1 MNPRWSRTGLF
12 REDAAARRRLVLL
25 LYGMVGPVFTAVLVA
40 TAAAEARLW
49 APATVALLIV
59 AGAAWLALRPMSR
72 SGQWVFPAAVVP
84 IICCGIAAYAA
95 GVEGPAYLG
104 VMGAPMAWAA
114 VLFEAPVI
122 WSALATAVGTCL
134 VTVALRSGVLAGLLN
149 TLVFGTIFGL
159 VAWVVHR
166 QAEALRDA
174 RSEAAVAGERDRAL
188 IEALPDTV
196 ALADATGRFLDLHA
210 PPADALPL
218 PASELVGRSVYE
230 FLPSE
235 VVPRMRAALGRALET
250 GALTTVEYTA
260 QYPSGPR
267 HFESRIARSLA
278 GEVVVIR
285 RDATERERA
294 AEERRLLAGLVR
306 GMAEAVI
313 VADAELRII
322 EYTGRA
328 EEIYGWKRE
337 EVLGKSLVRDFTSVV
352 EREEEVRRAL
362 QEGRDVR
369 SRLRA
374 LRKDG
379 DWIDLELSATA
390 LRDPS
395 GHLAAWLSV
404 ARDIR
409 ETMARER
416 ALRESEELLRR
427 SEGSL
432 QATVADLQS
441 ALQQVRRLS
450 GLLPICMHCHKIRDD
465 SGYWARVE
473 AFISERSDAQFTH
486 ALCPEC
492 MQKYYGQPG

>member
-1 MNPRWSRTGLF
+1 MGLF

-25 LYGMVGPVFTAVLVA
+25 LYGIVGPVFTAVLVA
-40 TAAAEARLW
+40 TAAADARTW
-49 APATVALLIV
+49 APATVALLIA
-59 AGAAWLALRPMSR
+59 AGAAWLALRPVSR
-72 SGQWVFPAAVVP
+72 SGEWVFPAAVVP
-84 IICCGIAAYAA
+84 TICCGIAAYAS
-95 GVEGPAYLG
+95 GVQGPAYFG
-104 VMGAPMAWAA
+104 VMGAPIAWVA
-114 VLFEAPVI
+114 VLFEAPVV
-122 WSALATAVGTCL
+122 WSALVTAVGTCL
-134 VTVALRSGVLAGLLN
+134 VTVTLRAGALAGVLN
-149 TLVFGTIFGL
+149 TIVLGTILGL
-159 VAWVVHR
+159 VGWVVHR
-166 QAEALRDA
+166 QAEALRHA
-174 RSEAAVAGERDRAL
+174 RSEVVVAAERDRAL

-196 ALADATGRFLDLHA
+196 AVADAAGKFLDLHA
-210 PPADALPL
+210 PSKDALQL
-218 PASELVGRSVYE
+218 PASEMVGRSVFE
-230 FLPSE
+230 FLPPE

-250 GALTTVEYTA
+250 GALTTVEYTV
-260 QYPSGPR
+260 QYRGAPQNV
-267 HFESRIARSLA
+267 EARIARSLA

-285 RDATERERA
+285 RDVTERERA

-337 EVLGKSLVRDFTSVV
+337 EVLGKSLVRDFTSEV
-352 EREEEVRRAL
+352 EGEEEVRRAL

-395 GHLAAWLSV
+395 GHLTAWLSV
-404 ARDIR
+404 VRDIR
-409 ETMARER
+409 ETIARER
-416 ALRESEELLRR
+416 ALQESEELLRQ
-427 SEGSL
+427 SERSL
-432 QATVADLQS
+432 QGTVADLQN

-473 AFISERSDAQFTH
+473 AFISERSEAQFTH

-492 MQKYYGQPG
+492 MQKYYGPLG